1 MEKDN
6 KKRLMLMKEVLEKY
20 SDEDHPITTV
30 QIMEILD
37 REYGMKIH
45 RTTVGKDINDL
56 TEMGVDVQCVRSTQ
70 NKYFIS
76 KLIHHFNIV

>member
-37 REYGMKIH
+37 REYGM
-45 RTTVGKDINDL
+45 
-56 TEMGVDVQCVRSTQ
+56 
-70 NKYFIS
+70 
-76 KLIHHFNIV
+76 